1 MSSRFILFEISSSI
15 THMKEKLALFSTS
28 GNISLIMSSH
38 VISFEIS
45 CAITYMKEKL
55 ALFSTLDTILLIIEI
70 LGWF

>member
-1 MSSRFILFEISSSI
+1 
-15 THMKEKLALFSTS
+15 MKDKLALFSTS
-28 GNISLIMSSH
+28 DTISLIMSSH